1 MTERDGRN
9 AIKSETARLHFLSD
23 FFEAVAVEV
32 LLKLLLAL
40 ALRQS
45 IHSRSCQMLSR
56 LRVYYTFKAKCY
68 YIWDFITLFLG

>member
-40 ALRQS
+40 AWRL
-45 IHSRSCQMLSR
+45 RSCQMLSR
-56 LRVYYTFKAKCY
+56 LRVYYTFNAKCY
-68 YIWDFITLFLG
+68 YI

>member
-40 ALRQS
+40 A
-45 IHSRSCQMLSR
+45 
-56 LRVYYTFKAKCY
+56 
-68 YIWDFITLFLG
+68 

>member
-9 AIKSETARLHFLSD
+9 AIKFETARLHFLSD

-40 ALRQS
+40 AWRQS
-45 IHSRSCQMLSR
+45 IHWRSCQMLSR
-56 LRVYYTFKAKCY
+56 LRVYYTFKVKCY
-68 YIWDFITLFLG
+68 YI